1 MEETKTSNSIK
12 LFDTYSYENVKV
24 ADVTLQPFINISRQV
39 LTPHTSATNAC
50 KFRGQMNVSIVER
63 FACCFMRKGRNNGKK
78 LLALRAVNNAFFLIE
93 KMSGKNPIQVLVD
106 AIINSGPREES
117 GRVGRGGAMKRTSVD
132 VSSHRRVNIALYFLT
147 KGIREKAY
155 KNQKTLAEIIAD
167 ELLLAESNSPN
178 SYGVKKRDEVEK
190 IAKSNR

>member
-1 MEETKTSNSIK
+1 MQETTTDNSIK
-12 LFDTYSYENVKV
+12 LFDLYSYDNITV
-24 ADVTLQPFINISRQV
+24 ADITLAPFINIHRQQI
-39 LTPHTSATNAC
+39 TPHTSATNAG
-50 KFRGQMNVSIVER
+50 KFRGQTNVSIVER
-63 FACCFMRKGRNNGKK
+63 FACYFMRRGRNNGKK
-78 LLALRAVNNAFFLIE
+78 MLALRAVNNAFFLIE

-132 VSSHRRVNIALYFLT
+132 VSSQRRVNKALYFLT
-147 KGIREKAY
+147 KGMREKAY
-155 KNQKTLAEIIAD
+155 KNPKTLAEVVAD

-178 SYGVKKRDEVEK
+178 SYAVKKRDEVEK